1 MAVKPLSQ
9 AFVRSYILP
18 SATAALALG
27 IFVIDTLTIAEIDV
41 AVLYVAVVLL
51 SARFCDRRGVLMVGL
66 GCIALTILSDIA
78 SPSGEP
84 YGYVALSNCFLS
96 FLAIGA
102 TTFLMR
108 QTQRARKE
116 LDQAQTELARVI
128 RVTTLGELTAAIA
141 HEVNQ
146 PLTGLVSSGNA
157 CLHWLASDP
166 PNLEAARRSVE
177 RMINDGSRAGEVIA
191 GIRAMVRKSPSQR
204 GRLNINDVIMEVV
217 TLLSAEIQRNRLS
230 LRTELASD
238 LPLIMGDR
246 VQLQQVILNLMMNA
260 IDAMSQTGQSQ
271 RDLSVASVMDG
282 SDAVLVTVRDSGPG
296 LDETALERLFDAFY
310 TTKPDGIG
318 MGLAIT
324 QRIVEAHGGQ
334 IWATPNTP
342 RGAKF
347 EFRLPTDAP
356 ELP

>member
-9 AFVRSYILP
+9 ALGRSYILP

-27 IFVIDTLTIAEIDV
+27 IFVIDSLVIAEIDV
-41 AVLYVAVVLL
+41 AVLCVAVVLL
-51 SARFCDRRGVLMVGL
+51 SARFCDTRGVLMVGL
-66 GCIALTILSDIA
+66 GCIALSMLGDSA
-78 SPSGEP
+78 SPGEP
-84 YGYVALSNCFLS
+84 YGYVALSNRLLGCG
-96 FLAIGA
+96 AIGA
-102 TTFLMR
+102 TTFLTR

-157 CLHWLASDP
+157 CLRWLASDP

-177 RMINDGSRAGEVIA
+177 RMVNDGSRAGEVIA

-217 TLLSAEIQRNRLS
+217 TLLSAEIQRHRLS
-230 LRTELASD
+230 LQTELASD

-324 QRIVEAHGGQ
+324 RRIVEAHGGQ

-347 EFRLPTDAP
+347 EFRLPTDEP
-356 ELP
+356 EPP

>member
-9 AFVRSYILP
+9 AFGRSYILP

-51 SARFCDRRGVLMVGL
+51 SARFCDTGGVLMVGL
-66 GCIALTILSDIA
+66 GCIALTMLSNSA
-78 SPSGEP
+78 SPGEP

-128 RVTTLGELTAAIA
+128 RVTTLGELAAAIA

-157 CLHWLASDP
+157 CLRWLASDP

-230 LRTELASD
+230 LQTELASD

-318 MGLAIT
+318 MGLAIAR
-324 QRIVEAHGGQ
+324 RIVEAHGGQ

>member
-27 IFVIDTLTIAEIDV
+27 IFIVDLLTPPEV
-41 AVLYVAVVLL
+41 VFGVLYVAVVVLA
-51 SARFCDRRGVLMVGL
+51 SRFCGPPGVLLFAAGCTGL
-66 GCIALTILSDIA
+66 ELLDYFLGDTSAANTAISIA
-78 SPSGEP
+78 
-84 YGYVALSNCFLS
+84 
-96 FLAIGA
+96 AIGT
-102 TTFLMR
+102 TTFLIR

-116 LDQAQTELARVI
+116 LDQAQTELARVN
-128 RVTTLGELTAAIA
+128 RVTTLGELAAAIA

-157 CLHWLASDP
+157 CLRWLASNP

-204 GRLNINDVIMEVV
+204 GRMNINDVIMEVV
-217 TLLSAEIQRNRLS
+217 TLLSTEIQRNRLS
-230 LRTELASD
+230 LQTELASD
-238 LPLIMGDR
+238 LPLIMGNR

-260 IDAMSQTGQSQ
+260 IDAMSQIGQSQ

-324 QRIVEAHGGQ
+324 RRIVEAHGGQ

>member
-1 MAVKPLSQ
+1 MAVKSLSR

-27 IFVIDTLTIAEIDV
+27 VFVIDTLTIADIDV
-41 AVLYVAVVLL
+41 GVLYVAVVML
-51 SARFCDRRGVLMVGL
+51 SARFCDTRGVLAVGM
-66 GCIALTILSDIA
+66 GCIALSILGDVA
-78 SPSGEP
+78 SPGDP
-84 YGYVALSNCFLS
+84 YGYVALTNQFICFG
-96 FLAIGA
+96 AIGA
-102 TTFLMR
+102 TTFLTR

-128 RVTTLGELTAAIA
+128 RLTTLGELAAAIA

-157 CLHWLASDP
+157 CLRWLASDP

-191 GIRAMVRKSPSQR
+191 GIRGMVRKSPSQR

-217 TLLSAEIQRNRLS
+217 TLLSTEIQRNRLS

-238 LPLIMGDR
+238 LPLVMGDR

-260 IDAMSQTGQSQ
+260 IDAMSQTRQSQ

-324 QRIVEAHGGQ
+324 RRIVEAHGGQ

>member
-9 AFVRSYILP
+9 TFVRSYILP

-27 IFVIDTLTIAEIDV
+27 IFIVDFLTPPEV
-41 AVLYVAVVLL
+41 VFGVLYVAVVLL
-51 SARFCDRRGVLMVGL
+51 AGRFCGPPGVLLFAAGCTGL
-66 GCIALTILSDIA
+66 ELLDYFLGDTDAANTAISIA
-78 SPSGEP
+78 
-84 YGYVALSNCFLS
+84 
-96 FLAIGA
+96 AIGT
-102 TTFLMR
+102 TTFLIR

-116 LDQAQTELARVI
+116 LDQAQTELARVS
-128 RVTTLGELTAAIA
+128 RVTTLGELAAAIA

-157 CLHWLASDP
+157 CLRWLASDP

-230 LRTELASD
+230 LQTELASD

-260 IDAMSQTGQSQ
+260 IDAMSQTRQSQ

-324 QRIVEAHGGQ
+324 RRIVEAHGGQ

-347 EFRLPTDAP
+347 EFRLPTDGP

>member
-18 SATAALALG
+18 SAIAALALG
-27 IFVIDTLTIAEIDV
+27 IFIVDILTPPEFV
-41 AVLYVAVVLL
+41 FGVLYVGVVLL
-51 SARFCDRRGVLMVGL
+51 ADRFCGPPGVLLFAAGCTGL
-66 GCIALTILSDIA
+66 ELLDYFLGDTDAANTAISIA
-78 SPSGEP
+78 
-84 YGYVALSNCFLS
+84 
-96 FLAIGA
+96 AIGT
-102 TTFLMR
+102 TTFLIR

-116 LDQAQTELARVI
+116 LDQAQTELARVT
-128 RVTTLGELTAAIA
+128 RVTTLGELAAAIA

-157 CLHWLASDP
+157 CLRWLASDP

-230 LRTELASD
+230 LQTELASD

-260 IDAMSQTGQSQ
+260 IDAMSQTRQSQ

-347 EFRLPTDAP
+347 EFRLPTDGP
-356 ELP
+356 EPP

>member
-9 AFVRSYILP
+9 AFIRSYILP
-18 SATAALALG
+18 SATAALAFG

-66 GCIALTILSDIA
+66 GCIALTILSVIA
-78 SPSGEP
+78 SPGEP

-116 LDQAQTELARVI
+116 LDQAQTELARVS
-128 RVTTLGELTAAIA
+128 RVTTLGELAAAIA

-157 CLHWLASDP
+157 CLRWLASDP

-230 LRTELASD
+230 LQTELASD

-347 EFRLPTDAP
+347 EFRLPTDGP